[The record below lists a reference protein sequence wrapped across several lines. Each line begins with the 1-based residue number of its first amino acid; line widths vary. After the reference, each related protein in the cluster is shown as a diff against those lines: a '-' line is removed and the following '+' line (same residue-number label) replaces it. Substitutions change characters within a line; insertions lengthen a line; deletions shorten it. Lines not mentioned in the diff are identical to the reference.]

1 MGKFL
6 KEEKL
11 KQIAFK
17 LNAPYISEAA
27 RADGVYKKRL
37 YPFCLPKEYAQE
49 NLFSEIRQSAQ
60 DYFTQFSIKWHDGR
74 NSAPSNHLCDSQVCC
89 VNFLFPFADKPKPL
103 AKLLSVLYPN
113 LKKMLPIENEQYVAI
128 EWIGQENY
136 LGERMSKNQKRT
148 RGANF
153 TSADAAVMFENED
166 GSRQIVLIEW
176 KYAESYSSTNLKI
189 AKSGTDRS
197 LIYAHL
203 YDNDDDLLDKAKL
216 PSFDDLFYEPFYQF
230 MRQQYLANE
239 MEKARE
245 LGANIVGLLHI
256 APAHN
261 KDFKRI
267 TSPKLKPMGQSATE
281 VWSKIVKKPNRF
293 ISISTEKLFGK
304 FDTSEY
310 PKLKEWHKYIAT
322 RYTKIAKPLNKPL
335 SVC

>member
-6 KEEKL
+6 KEEKP

-17 LNAPYISEAA
+17 LNSPYISERA
-27 RADGVYKKRL
+27 RADGMYKKHS
-37 YPFCLPKEYAQE
+37 YPFCLPQEYAQE
-49 NLFSEIRQSAQ
+49 NLFLEVRQSAQ
-60 DYFTQFSIKWHDGR
+60 DYFTQFSIRWHDGR
-74 NSAPSNHLCDSQVCC
+74 NGAPSNHLCDSQVCC
-89 VNFLFPFADKPKPL
+89 ANFLFPFADKPRPL

-153 TSADAAVMFENED
+153 TSMDAAVMFENAD
-166 GSRQIVLIEW
+166 GSKQIVLIEW
-176 KYAESYSSTNLKI
+176 KYTETYYSTNLKI

-203 YDNDDDLLDKAKL
+203 YDNDDDLLDKEKL
-216 PSFDDLFYEPFYQF
+216 TSFDDLFYEPFYQF

-245 LGANIVGLLHI
+245 LGADIVSLLHI

-267 TSPKLKPMGQSATE
+267 TSPKLKSIDKSATE

-293 ISISTEKLFGK
+293 ISVSTENLFGK
-304 FDTSEY
+304 FDISGY
-310 PKLKEWHKYIAT
+310 PELKEWHNYIMA
-322 RYTKIAKPLNKPL
+322 RYTWLVK
-335 SVC
+335 

>member
-6 KEEKL
+6 KEEKP

-17 LNAPYISEAA
+17 LNSPYISEAA
-27 RADGVYKKRL
+27 RADGVYKKRS
-37 YPFCLPKEYAQE
+37 YPFCLPREHAQE
-49 NLFSEIRQSAQ
+49 NLFSEIRRSAQ
-60 DYFTQFSIKWHDGR
+60 DYFMQFSIKWHDGQ
-74 NSAPSNHLCDSQVCC
+74 NGAPSNHLCDSQVCC
-89 VNFLFPFADKPKPL
+89 ANFLLPFADKPKPL

-113 LKKMLPIENEQYVAI
+113 LKKMLPIENKQYVAI

-153 TSADAAVMFENED
+153 TSVDAAVMFENED
-166 GSRQIVLIEW
+166 GSQQIVLIEW
-176 KYAESYSSTNLKI
+176 KYTESYSSTNLKF

-203 YDNDDDLLDKAKL
+203 YDSDESLLDKAQL
-216 PSFDDLFYEPFYQF
+216 PHFDDLFYEPFYQL

-245 LGANIVGLLHI
+245 LDADIVSLLHI

-261 KDFKRI
+261 LDFKRV
-267 TSPKLKPMGQSATE
+267 TSPNLKTIAQSTTE
-281 VWSKIVKKPNRF
+281 VWKKIVKKPNRF
-293 ISISTEKLFGK
+293 ISVSSEKLFGD
-304 FDTSEY
+304 FDTSDY
-310 PKLKEWHKYIAT
+310 PELKEWRKYIT
-322 RYTKIAKPLNKPL
+322 SRYTWLIN
-335 SVC
+335 